1 MYNISLFLMQTSE
14 QGGGSMFGLFLP
26 MILIFVIMY
35 FLIFRPQAKKQKQHQ
50 AMIESLKKGDKVVTA
65 GGIYGTIMGVKEN
78 EQAFIVEID
87 DNVKVKVARGSIARK
102 IGKEDGGA

>member
-1 MYNISLFLMQTSE
+1 
-14 QGGGSMFGLFLP
+14 
-26 MILIFVIMY
+26 
-35 FLIFRPQAKKQKQHQ
+35 
-50 AMIESLKKGDKVVTA
+50 
-65 GGIYGTIMGVKEN
+65 MGVQEK

>member
-1 MYNISLFLMQTSE
+1 MYNISLFLMQTGG
-14 QGGGSMFGLFLP
+14 QGGNNMFGLFLP

-35 FLIFRPQAKKQKQHQ
+35 FLIFRPQAKRQKQQQ

-65 GGIYGTIMGVKEN
+65 GGIYGTIMGVQEK
-78 EQAFIVEID
+78 EQAFILEID
-87 DNVKVKVARGSIARK
+87 NNVKVKIARASIARK

>member
-1 MYNISLFLMQTSE
+1 MYNISLFLMQTGG
-14 QGGGSMFGLFLP
+14 QGGSSMFGLFLP

-50 AMIESLKKGDKVVTA
+50 AMIAELKKGDKVVTS
-65 GGIYGTIMGVKEN
+65 GGIYGTIMGVQEKE
-78 EQAFIVEID
+78 QTFIVEID
-87 DNVKVKVARGSIARK
+87 DNVKVKVARASIARK